1 MDEHDSFFASLT
13 RGTHVLGVALIGLGI
28 LSALAPG
35 FTAAPVVILIG
46 LLVVLAGIVRSVFA
60 WRAWS
65 AGKSPLGLLTGGLA
79 VACGLALVF
88 NPVSTVGAVS
98 SLVALYMI
106 LDGGSG
112 ILFASDLG
120 DDEERTWL
128 RGDAWLSIALGVSMW
143 VGWPLGLARAR
154 RADRDEARV
163 GGGGRP
169 APRAWHAARR
179 CGCRR
184 VPLPAGRLSG

>member
-1 MDEHDSFFASLT
+1 MDEHGSFFASLT

-35 FTAAPVVILIG
+35 FTAAPVVIIIG
-46 LLVVLAGIVRSVFA
+46 ILVVLAGIVRSVFA

-112 ILFASDLG
+112 ILFASELG
-120 DDEERTWL
+120 DDEERTWI

-143 VGWPLGLARAR
+143 VGWPLSGLRALGVLVGMKLVSAGAVVLR
-154 RADRDEARV
+154 LERGMQRV
-163 GGGGRP
+163 GAGVAALRSRLGG
-169 APRAWHAARR
+169 
-179 CGCRR
+179 
-184 VPLPAGRLSG
+184 

>member
-1 MDEHDSFFASLT
+1 MDEHGSFFATLT

-35 FTAAPVVILIG
+35 FTAAPVVIIIG

-98 SLVALYMI
+98 TLVALYMI
-106 LDGGSG
+106 LDGGSA
-112 ILFASDLG
+112 ILFASELG
-120 DDEERTWL
+120 DDEERQWIK
-128 RGDAWLSIALGVSMW
+128 GDAWLSIALGVSMW
-143 VGWPLGLARAR
+143 AGWPLSGLRALGVLVGMKLASAGAVVLRLEQRMQRAGAGVTALRAR
-154 RADRDEARV
+154 L
-163 GGGGRP
+163 GR
-169 APRAWHAARR
+169 
-179 CGCRR
+179 
-184 VPLPAGRLSG
+184 

>member
-1 MDEHDSFFASLT
+1 MDEHGSLLASLT

-35 FTAAPVVILIG
+35 FTAAPVVIFIGILI
-46 LLVVLAGIVRSVFA
+46 VLAGIVRSVFA

-65 AGKSPLGLLTGGLA
+65 AGKSPLGLVTGGLA

-88 NPVSTVGAVS
+88 NPVSTADAVS

-120 DDEERTWL
+120 DDEERTWI

-143 VGWPLGLARAR
+143 MGWPLSGLRALGVLIGMKLVSAGAVVLR
-154 RADRDEARV
+154 LERGMQRV
-163 GGGGRP
+163 G
-169 APRAWHAARR
+169 
-179 CGCRR
+179 
-184 VPLPAGRLSG
+184 AGVTALRSRLGD

>member
-1 MDEHDSFFASLT
+1 MDEHGSFFASLT
-13 RGTHVLGVALIGLGI
+13 RGTHFLGVGLIGLGI

-35 FTAAPVVILIG
+35 LTAAPAVIIG

-88 NPVSTVGAVS
+88 NPVSTVGALS

-112 ILFASDLG
+112 ILFASELG
-120 DDEERTWL
+120 DDEERTWI

-143 VGWPLGLARAR
+143 VGWPLSGLRALGVLVGMKLVSAGAVVLR
-154 RADRDEARV
+154 LERGMQRV
-163 GGGGRP
+163 GAGVAALRSRLGG
-169 APRAWHAARR
+169 
-179 CGCRR
+179 
-184 VPLPAGRLSG
+184 

>member
-1 MDEHDSFFASLT
+1 MDEHGSFFASLT
-13 RGTHVLGVALIGLGI
+13 RGTHVLGVALIALGI

-35 FTAAPVVILIG
+35 FTAAPVVIIIG
-46 LLVVLAGIVRSVFA
+46 ILVVLAGVVRSVFA

-65 AGKSPLGLLTGGLA
+65 EGKSPLGLLTGGLA

-112 ILFASDLG
+112 ILFASELG
-120 DDEERTWL
+120 DDEERTWI
-128 RGDAWLSIALGVSMW
+128 RRDAWLSIALGVSMW
-143 VGWPLGLARAR
+143 MGWPLSGLRALGVLIGMKLVSAGAVVLR
-154 RADRDEARV
+154 LERGMQRAGARV
-163 GGGGRP
+163 TALRS
-169 APRAWHAARR
+169 
-179 CGCRR
+179 
-184 VPLPAGRLSG
+184 RLGD

>member
-1 MDEHDSFFASLT
+1 MDEHGSFFASLT

-35 FTAAPVVILIG
+35 LTAAPVVIIIG
-46 LLVVLAGIVRSVFA
+46 ILVVLAGIVRSVFA

-65 AGKSPLGLLTGGLA
+65 EGKSPLGLLTGGLA

-88 NPVSTVGAVS
+88 NPVSTVGALS

-120 DDEERTWL
+120 DDEERTWI

-143 VGWPLGLARAR
+143 VGWPLSGLRALGVLIGMKLVSAGAVVLR
-154 RADRDEARV
+154 LERGMQRAGARV
-163 GGGGRP
+163 
-169 APRAWHAARR
+169 AALRS
-179 CGCRR
+179 
-184 VPLPAGRLSG
+184 RLGD

>member
-1 MDEHDSFFASLT
+1 MDEHSSFFASLT

-35 FTAAPVVILIG
+35 FTAAPVVIIIG

-65 AGKSPLGLLTGGLA
+65 AGKSPLGLLTGGFA
-79 VACGLALVF
+79 VVCGLMLVF
-88 NPVSTVGAVS
+88 NPVSTAGAVS

-112 ILFASDLG
+112 ILFASELG
-120 DDEERTWL
+120 DDEERTWIK
-128 RGDAWLSIALGVSMW
+128 GDAWLSIALGVSMW
-143 VGWPLGLARAR
+143 LGWPLSGLRALGVLVGMKLASAGAVVLR
-154 RADRDEARV
+154 LEQRMQRAGAGVAAFRTRL
-163 GGGGRP
+163 GG
-169 APRAWHAARR
+169 
-179 CGCRR
+179 
-184 VPLPAGRLSG
+184 

>member
-1 MDEHDSFFASLT
+1 MDERSSFFASLT

-35 FTAAPVVILIG
+35 FTAAPVVIIIG
-46 LLVVLAGIVRSVFA
+46 ILVVAAGLVRSVFA

-65 AGKSPLGLLTGGLA
+65 AGKSPLGLLNGGLA
-79 VACGLALVF
+79 IACGLALVF

-106 LDGGSG
+106 IDGGSG
-112 ILFASDLG
+112 ILFASELG
-120 DDEERTWL
+120 DEEERTWI

-143 VGWPLGLARAR
+143 VGWPLSGLRALGVLVGMKLVSAGAVVLR
-154 RADRDEARV
+154 LERGLQRV
-163 GGGGRP
+163 GTGV
-169 APRAWHAARR
+169 AALRS
-179 CGCRR
+179 
-184 VPLPAGRLSG
+184 RLGD

>member
-1 MDEHDSFFASLT
+1 MDEHGSLLASLT

-35 FTAAPVVILIG
+35 LTAAPVVILIG
-46 LLVVLAGIVRSVFA
+46 ILVVLAGVARSVFA

-88 NPVSTVGAVS
+88 NPVSTVGTVS

-112 ILFASDLG
+112 ILFASELG
-120 DDEERTWL
+120 DDEERTWI

-143 VGWPLGLARAR
+143 VGWPLSGLRALGVLVGMKLVSAGAVVLR
-154 RADRDEARV
+154 LERGMQRV
-163 GGGGRP
+163 GAGVAALRSRLGG
-169 APRAWHAARR
+169 
-179 CGCRR
+179 
-184 VPLPAGRLSG
+184 

>member
-1 MDEHDSFFASLT
+1 MDEHGSFFASLT

-35 FTAAPVVILIG
+35 LTAAPVVIIIG
-46 LLVVLAGIVRSVFA
+46 ILVVLAGIARSVFA

-65 AGKSPLGLLTGGLA
+65 EGGKSPLGLLTGGLA

-106 LDGGSG
+106 IDGGSG

-120 DDEERTWL
+120 DDEERTWI
-128 RGDAWLSIALGVSMW
+128 RRDAWLSIALGVSMW
-143 VGWPLGLARAR
+143 VGWPLSGLRALGVLVGMKLVSAGAVVLR
-154 RADRDEARV
+154 LERGMQRV
-163 GGGGRP
+163 GAGVAALRSRLGG
-169 APRAWHAARR
+169 
-179 CGCRR
+179 
-184 VPLPAGRLSG
+184 

>member
-1 MDEHDSFFASLT
+1 MDEHGSFFATLT

-35 FTAAPVVILIG
+35 FTAAPVVIIIG

-98 SLVALYMI
+98 TLVALYMI
-106 LDGGSG
+106 LDGGSA
-112 ILFASDLG
+112 ILFASELG
-120 DDEERTWL
+120 DDEERQWIK
-128 RGDAWLSIALGVSMW
+128 GDAWLSIALGVSMW
-143 VGWPLGLARAR
+143 AGWPLSGLRALGVLVGMKLASAGAVVLRLEQRMQRAGAGVAAFRAR
-154 RADRDEARV
+154 L
-163 GGGGRP
+163 GG
-169 APRAWHAARR
+169 
-179 CGCRR
+179 
-184 VPLPAGRLSG
+184 